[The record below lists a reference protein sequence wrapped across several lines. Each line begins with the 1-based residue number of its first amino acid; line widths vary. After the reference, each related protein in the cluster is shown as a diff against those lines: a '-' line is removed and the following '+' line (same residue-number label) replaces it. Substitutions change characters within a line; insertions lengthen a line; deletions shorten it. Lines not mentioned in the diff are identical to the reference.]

1 MKYSD
6 ERRND
11 PVVRAKVEKINTDR
25 QVMLAKADR
34 VLKELLDEMR
44 KHRIAE
50 DDAIYERCF
59 DAVWSAY
66 YRVSGDAH
74 FKQDIGGETYIGNLA
89 AGELGEY
96 VVKKGL

>member
-1 MKYSD
+1 MKEH
-6 ERRND
+6 ERRRED
-11 PVVRAKVEKINTDR
+11 PELRAKVERINTGR

-44 KHRIAE
+44 EHRVAE

-74 FKQDIGGETYIGNLA
+74 FKQGIEGDCYIGNLA
-89 AGELGEY
+89 AGKLGKY
-96 VVKKGL
+96 VVEKGL

>member
-1 MKYSD
+1 MKYSN

-11 PVVRAKVEKINTDR
+11 PVIREKAQKIHELR
-25 QVMLAKADR
+25 QKKLQKADKA
-34 VLKELLDEMR
+34 LKEIMDEMR
-44 KHRIAE
+44 PLRLGE

-74 FKQDIGGETYIGNLA
+74 FMKNIGGETYTGNLA

-96 VVKKGL
+96 IERMGL